1 MTKTKTQKTEQKEL
15 KNSSTDKRIKALDYE
30 TNLFAFIIYN
40 LINRSEEDFIT
51 LEFMKLNLT
60 PHCRRL
66 EDEKFWLDLCINYDP
81 INIFSKLEQSLGLK
95 YKIPTPVTGPIT
107 QENIYGEEIDLDDED
122 TAPTTTLIKI
132 CIPTKNTKFIES
144 YDDYIEVYKKNGLTG
159 KDLVNFELQEAKIKN
174 FFEQKLKESGNEYF
188 WLSFD
193 EIKSFDE
200 NNRVSMFEN
209 LQYNLSKES
218 IMLENII
225 YLAKNTTLALNSFS
239 KFKLNLRAPNKSENK
254 FEKIDSI
261 IFEFDDYEQLKNVI
275 INGENLNLSAGKLKV
290 LRDIRKSKGLDE
302 IGSNSLSSQV
312 SKINSAF
319 KEFQKQHGIFDTK
332 HLINPK
338 NDEGMYTIND
348 DFCSL
353 IKKERKKLLRKI
365 NCWQ

>member
-1 MTKTKTQKTEQKEL
+1 MKKNQQIAQQEL
-15 KNSSTDKRIKALDYE
+15 RNLLPGKRIRALDYE

-132 CIPTKNTKFIES
+132 CIPTENTEFIGS

-174 FFEQKLKESGNEYF
+174 FFEQKLKESGNEDF
-188 WLSFD
+188 FLSFD
-193 EIKSFDE
+193 EIKSFDK

-209 LQYNLSKES
+209 LQNKLFTGCLTLEEIKYLNEYKE
-218 IMLENII
+218 
-225 YLAKNTTLALNSFS
+225 KQRFALNSIS
-239 KFKLNLRAPNKSENK
+239 KFEFNFRYQNKRAKS

-261 IFEFDDYEQLKNVI
+261 IFEFDNYEQLKNVI
-275 INGENLNLSAGKLKV
+275 INGEILELSAGKLKV
-290 LRDIRKSKGLDE
+290 LRDIQKSKELDE
-302 IGSNSLSSQV
+302 IGSNSISSQV

-319 KEFQKQHGIFDTK
+319 KEFQKQHGIFDAK
-332 HLINPK
+332 HLINQK
-338 NDEGMYTIND
+338 NDEGVYTIND
-348 DFCSL
+348 DFYSL
-353 IKKERKKLLRKI
+353 IKEI
-365 NCWQ
+365 

>member
-1 MTKTKTQKTEQKEL
+1 MYMF
-15 KNSSTDKRIKALDYE
+15 IK
-30 TNLFAFIIYN
+30 
-40 LINRSEEDFIT
+40 
-51 LEFMKLNLT
+51 
-60 PHCRRL
+60 
-66 EDEKFWLDLCINYDP
+66 
-81 INIFSKLEQSLGLK
+81 K
-95 YKIPTPVTGPIT
+95 YKICSFEFDCFKKSLFEFDPDIYMTRK
-107 QENIYGEEIDLDDED
+107 QLNNILGHKKARKGL
-122 TAPTTTLIKI
+122 
-132 CIPTKNTKFIES
+132 
-144 YDDYIEVYKKNGLTG
+144 YILEYWYK
-159 KDLVNFELQEAKIKN
+159 DI
-174 FFEQKLKESGNEYF
+174 
-188 WLSFD
+188 
-193 EIKSFDE
+193 
-200 NNRVSMFEN
+200 
-209 LQYNLSKES
+209 
-218 IMLENII
+218 
-225 YLAKNTTLALNSFS
+225 FS

>member
-1 MTKTKTQKTEQKEL
+1 MTKNQQTAQQEVRNL
-15 KNSSTDKRIKALDYE
+15 LPGNRIRALDYE

-51 LEFMKLNLT
+51 LEFIKLNLT
-60 PHCRRL
+60 PHCRHL

-95 YKIPTPVTGPIT
+95 YKISTPVTTPIT

-122 TAPTTTLIKI
+122 TAPTTTYIKI
-132 CIPTKNTKFIES
+132 DIPTENTKFIES
-144 YDDYIEVYKKNGLTG
+144 YDDYIDVYKKNGLVG

-174 FFEQKLKESGNEYF
+174 FFEQKLEERGNEDF
-188 WLSFD
+188 WLTFD
-193 EIKSFDE
+193 EIKSFDK

-209 LQYNLSKES
+209 LQNKLFTGCLTLEEIKYLKEDN
-218 IMLENII
+218 E
-225 YLAKNTTLALNSFS
+225 KQCFALNSLS
-239 KFKLNLRAPNKSENK
+239 KFEFNFSYQNKRAKS

-261 IFEFDDYEQLKNVI
+261 KFEFDNYEQLKNVI
-275 INGENLNLSAGKLKV
+275 INGEILKLPAGKLKV
-290 LRDIRKSKGLDE
+290 LRDILKTKNLDD

-319 KEFQKQHGIFDTK
+319 KEFQKQHGIFDAK

-338 NDEGMYTIND
+338 NEDGMYTIND

-353 IKKERKKLLRKI
+353 
-365 NCWQ
+365 